1 MKGLLRKFEDA
12 MAAVAF
18 AEAGE
23 FETARE
29 IITEKQS
36 APHELQYLKCGAAE
50 AISSLTAMAITFAE
64 AGEHEA
70 AIEILQEAEDMLDE
84 MKEKYRRIIITPVM
98 SAT

>member
-1 MKGLLRKFEDA
+1 MKGFLRKFEDT

-29 IITEKQS
+29 IIKEKQS

-64 AGEHEA
+64 AGDHEA
-70 AIEILQEAEDMLDE
+70 AIELLQEEDMLEE
-84 MKEKYRRIIITPVM
+84 MKEKSRRKILKPAM
-98 SAT
+98 NY